1 MSESVV
7 DASAVIAFVRR
18 EPGAA
23 VVAQALAAGVAISTV
38 NLTEIVSKLSE
49 LGRPED
55 EIRRVID
62 GLGLDVIPFD
72 EEQAFRAGALRTAT
86 RSAGLSLGDRAC
98 LALAEQ
104 LGVPALTTDRSWQ
117 QVQLGIDIHLVR

>member
-1 MSESVV
+1 MSDSVV

-23 VVAQALAAGVAISTV
+23 LVAQALAAGVAISTV

-72 EEQAFRAGALRTAT
+72 EEQAFRAGALRT
-86 RSAGLSLGDRAC
+86 GCD
-98 LALAEQ
+98 
-104 LGVPALTTDRSWQ
+104 
-117 QVQLGIDIHLVR
+117 